1 MIDKNRRAKHIF
13 LLEWIT
19 EDHQNSTFAARRI
32 KIAVAVV
39 VVVVIVG
46 LVGSWFRRRSRNA
59 ARDRLCCCCDYSLF
73 L

>member
-1 MIDKNRRAKHIF
+1 MIDKNRRAKYIF

-32 KIAVAVV
+32 KIAVAV

>member
-39 VVVVIVG
+39 VVVIVG